1 MQNNLKSVTSEVFG
15 VSTTDGYLSFGLDL
29 TRQLVVII

>member
-15 VSTTDGYLSFGLDL
+15 VTDGYLSFGLNL
-29 TRQLVVII
+29 TRKLVIII